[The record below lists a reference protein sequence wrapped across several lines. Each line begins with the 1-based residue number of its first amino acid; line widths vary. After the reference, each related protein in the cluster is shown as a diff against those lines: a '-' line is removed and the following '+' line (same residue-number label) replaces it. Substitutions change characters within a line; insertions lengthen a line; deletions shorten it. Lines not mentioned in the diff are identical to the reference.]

1 MRSWLDSRTRQEK
14 PKCHRGAYRKK
25 RFHRLPFSPVQ
36 SSPPCWAPGHRETRF
51 PSGFSMYQHTQ
62 TCIHP
67 DIQVGGGVGGRGGRI
82 TLHQSLHREEVADS
96 FLVLFVFFVL
106 PAVRLTNGL
115 ASLLYPLHPF
125 PFSFFCLPQHPSA
138 CHVILVVLILR

>member
-1 MRSWLDSRTRQEK
+1 M
-14 PKCHRGAYRKK
+14 
-25 RFHRLPFSPVQ
+25 SPWCVQKEAISQAPLQ
-36 SSPPCWAPGHRETRF
+36 SSSVQPTLMGSRPLRDQVS
-51 PSGFSMYQHTQ
+51 SGFSMYQHTQ

-67 DIQVGGGVGGRGGRI
+67 DIQAGGGGGGRGGRI
-82 TLHQSLHREEVADS
+82 ILHQSLHREEVADS

-106 PAVRLTNGL
+106 PAVELTNGL

-125 PFSFFCLPQHPSA
+125 PSSFFCLPQHPSA